1 MNVLLC
7 VSLLLVAAAA
17 TGVVLTRD
25 PARQA
30 ITLSALGV
38 TLTVFFIVYQA
49 PDVALSQ
56 LAVGTVLVPLMIALT
71 VARTARRKP

>member
-1 MNVLLC
+1 VNALLT
-7 VSLLLVAAAA
+7 VSLLLVAGAA
-17 TGVVLTRD
+17 TAVVLTRD

-30 ITLSALGV
+30 VTLSALGLA
-38 TLTVFFIVYQA
+38 LTVFFVVYQA

-71 VARTARRKP
+71 VARAARRKP

>member
-30 ITLSALGV
+30 ITLSALGL
-38 TLTVFFIVYQA
+38 TLTVLFIVYQA